1 MTLLLIFLFI
11 ALSVCLW
18 TFLRFSWEG
27 YGRYQ
32 SDFTERAENSFDQ
45 LFMFVDTKK
54 LFFINLGL
62 ILFVPALIYWL
73 TGSLLYIV
81 LILFAIFLMPKYVL
95 KVMEKRRREAIN
107 QALPDALA
115 QIAGA
120 MRAGATF
127 LNALETMV
135 EETDGPISQEFSLML
150 REQRMGLTLNESLE
164 NVAERVQTEEMDLM
178 ITAAQISRE
187 LGGNLSDIFERLS
200 HTLRRKIEMEGKID
214 ALTSQGKLQG
224 WVVSA
229 LPFFI
234 ILALCA
240 IEPESM
246 RPIFTTLLGWIF
258 LTIIVVL
265 EILGAVMIKKIVTI
279 DV

>member
-1 MTLLLIFLFI
+1 MSLLLVFLFL

-27 YGRYQ
+27 YSRYQ
-32 SDFTERAENSFDQ
+32 SEFTERTENSFDQ
-45 LFMFVDTKK
+45 LFLFFDTKK
-54 LFFINLGL
+54 LFFVNVGL
-62 ILFVPALIYWL
+62 LFLLPLAVYWL

-81 LILFAIFLMPKYVL
+81 LIIGCIFMLPKYAL
-95 KVMEKRRREAIN
+95 KVMEKRRKASIN
-107 QALPDALA
+107 LALPDALA
-115 QIAGA
+115 QVAGA

-127 LNALETMV
+127 LNAMETMV

-164 NVAERVQTEEMDLM
+164 NVAERVQSEEMDLM

-200 HTLRRKIEMEGKID
+200 HTLRRKIEMEGKIV

-224 WVVSA
+224 WVVGA
-229 LPFFI
+229 LPLFI
-234 ILALCA
+234 IAALCV
-240 IEPESM
+240 M
-246 RPIFTTLLGWIF
+246 RY
-258 LTIIVVL
+258 
-265 EILGAVMIKKIVTI
+265 
-279 DV
+279 